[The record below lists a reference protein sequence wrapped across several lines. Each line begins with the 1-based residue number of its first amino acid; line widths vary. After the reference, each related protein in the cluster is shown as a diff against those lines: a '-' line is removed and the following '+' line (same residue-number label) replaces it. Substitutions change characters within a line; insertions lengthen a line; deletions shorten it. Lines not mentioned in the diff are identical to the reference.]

1 MKNIILLAI
10 LYAGFTAEYVA
21 NKFLTGNLDL
31 DGLGDFNVAVSV
43 ATLFSVIFILGGDSG
58 LNRFI
63 PKYLENREWKKIK
76 GYIAY
81 YLKLT
86 LIICLSAGILSLA
99 IDYFL
104 RRYHLEKLL
113 HESYFA
119 MILTPAL
126 SVFTILG
133 ALLLAMHRRYL
144 SSLTTELLKPLLFLA
159 GIRIWIYFNATINEY
174 EAVALLLSSL
184 LLTVTVQS
192 WLSLKSIPFD
202 FFGEKLQLCIPE
214 WRSACI
220 PMLITDLS
228 NNFVSVIEIWSL
240 ELLHHNEKSVGAF
253 SLLVFISSIIWVNF
267 SAILY
272 FISSR
277 ISTIENDRK
286 ALQKYYSGN
295 ALWLLLINIFTA
307 SILIVNAEAILG
319 WFHSDM
325 IAYRN
330 WFCFIVVGTT
340 INALLRLASPFLRL
354 SGYAR
359 EASAIS
365 GKILVISTVVTPVAI
380 WVFGIEGAMV
390 SLVGIHFIRGLWY
403 SVSLKT
409 VRGISLV

>member
-1 MKNIILLAI
+1 MKNIFLLAI

-31 DGLGDFNVAVSV
+31 EGLGDFNVSVSV
-43 ATLFSVIFILGGDSG
+43 ATFFSVIFILGGDSG

-63 PKYLENREWKKIK
+63 PKYLENKEWEKIK
-76 GYIAY
+76 GYIVY

-86 LIICLSAGILSLA
+86 LIICFCSAILSLA
-99 IDYFL
+99 VDYFL
-104 RRYHLEKLL
+104 HQYHLEKLL

-133 ALLLAMHRRYL
+133 ALLLAMHRQYA

-159 GIRIWIYFNATINEY
+159 SICIWIYFNTTINEY

-184 LLTVTVQS
+184 LLTITVQS
-192 WLSLKSIPFD
+192 WLSLKSVPFD
-202 FFGEKLQLCIPE
+202 FFSEKLQLCISE
-214 WRSACI
+214 WRAACI

-228 NNFVSVIEIWSL
+228 NNFISVIEIWSL
-240 ELLHHNEKSVGAF
+240 EILHSDETSVGAF

-267 SAILY
+267 TAILY

-277 ISTIENDRK
+277 ISTIESDSA
-286 ALQKYYSGN
+286 ALQKYYSNN
-295 ALWLLLINIFTA
+295 ALWLLLINVCT
-307 SILIVNAEAILG
+307 SSVLIVNAESILG

-325 IAYRN
+325 IVYKN
-330 WFCFIVVGTT
+330 WLSFILIGTS
-340 INALLRLASPFLRL
+340 INAVLRLASPFLRL
-354 SGYAR
+354 TGYAR
-359 EASAIS
+359 EASGIS
-365 GKILVISTVVTPVAI
+365 SKILVIGSIATPVMI
-380 WVFGIEGAMV
+380 YFFGIEGAMA

-403 SVSLKT
+403 TVSLKT
-409 VRGISLV
+409 VRGVSFV